1 MPIRA
6 FLSDLVTTCG
16 LGHQRSKLSN
26 VRLLA
31 ICSVIF
37 LTALGIRVL
46 YWQDNNAELAR
57 GKKTSGLQLVS
68 FFYYDQAQR
77 ILDDGG
83 MLFPSKP
90 VDAGD
95 ATVLTHPPGYSILM
109 AGILKTFYAQ
119 DAESGVMQADAA
131 LRAIQIVCD
140 AASSVVIL
148 LIAAELFPL
157 AVAVIGALLCGFSP
171 HLAYYSL
178 MLAPD
183 SLSVLPLLLAV
194 FFMIRAIKH
203 PRFGTVLAAGAFIG
217 LSCWLRSNALLLAP
231 FLACATPLLF
241 ERGKR
246 LRYSLAVVAGAA
258 IVVSPIVIR
267 NWVVFH
273 QIIPLS
279 VTAGLNLVEGIGD
292 YDKEDRFGM
301 PSTDSESALKDVEWH
316 GRPDYADSLWKPDGI
331 ERDKARF
338 WRGVAVVRS
347 NPGWFLSVVLRR
359 MEFMVRYNDSRQR
372 DFPHLATA
380 PTISDAPNFGYRLEV
395 PPQMPPAWSS
405 STLDPIENGTTVSR
419 PVQATDLND
428 SQILQIISDEGQP
441 AELHRYP
448 QIDVKPNTDYLFK
461 LPVALEQ
468 GSANVKVGTDD
479 PRIVL
484 ALVAT
489 SNAERLSKRKS
500 ESGDADRLDSTTLP
514 PRMRILLVPFASGD
528 NSQVRVSL
536 FRSSADRTVMN
547 VGKAELF
554 EMGPTAYVWT
564 KYPRAVIRAVQKN
577 VFTTDVM
584 RALMI
589 AGLILLALTRRFR
602 VLGVLLIV
610 PLYFLLAQSPLS
622 TEYRYILAIHYFL
635 FVIAGATIYYASLV
649 IGKSVGR
656 GYQMARGKERSN

>member
-1 MPIRA
+1 
-6 FLSDLVTTCG
+6 
-16 LGHQRSKLSN
+16 
-26 VRLLA
+26 
-31 ICSVIF
+31 
-37 LTALGIRVL
+37 
-46 YWQDNNAELAR
+46 
-57 GKKTSGLQLVS
+57 
-68 FFYYDQAQR
+68 
-77 ILDDGG
+77 
-83 MLFPSKP
+83 ML
-90 VDAGD
+90 
-95 ATVLTHPPGYSILM
+95 
-109 AGILKTFYAQ
+109 
-119 DAESGVMQADAA
+119 
-131 LRAIQIVCD
+131 
-140 AASSVVIL
+140 
-148 LIAAELFPL
+148 
-157 AVAVIGALLCGFSP
+157 
-171 HLAYYSL
+171 
-178 MLAPD
+178 
-183 SLSVLPLLLAV
+183 
-194 FFMIRAIKH
+194 
-203 PRFGTVLAAGAFIG
+203 
-217 LSCWLRSNALLLAP
+217 
-231 FLACATPLLF
+231 
-241 ERGKR
+241 
-246 LRYSLAVVAGAA
+246 
-258 IVVSPIVIR
+258 
-267 NWVVFH
+267 
-273 QIIPLS
+273 
-279 VTAGLNLVEGIGD
+279 
-292 YDKEDRFGM
+292 
-301 PSTDSESALKDVEWH
+301 
-316 GRPDYADSLWKPDGI
+316 
-331 ERDKARF
+331 
-338 WRGVAVVRS
+338 
-347 NPGWFLSVVLRR
+347 
-359 MEFMVRYNDSRQR
+359 
-372 DFPHLATA
+372 
-380 PTISDAPNFGYRLEV
+380 
-395 PPQMPPAWSS
+395 PAWSS

-419 PVQATDLND
+419 PAQATDLND
-428 SQILQIISDEGQP
+428 SRILQIISDEGQP

-500 ESGDADRLDSTTLP
+500 KTGDADRLDSTTLP

-584 RALMI
+584 RALII